1 MLNRQSEFAPIIHK
15 DPTDLWKILYD
26 GGKFLWNLFF
36 NKKKETSEKI
46 SKQSAIL
53 DGQET
58 IDEIMVTNNIF
69 QEFLT
74 DLNKDIEVIENQL
87 LTEVS
92 YFFEEFLEY
101 VKDECESFDKY
112 GINIR
117 KVEKDF
123 LKIKRRLNGQLK
135 KKIYQAISLDN
146 LECREILSLRAGNK
160 KKERMDVFI
169 DSIFQRCLDELIY
182 EIKEE
187 LLDLVEEMEMIL
199 EDALDVISQS
209 LKQKITACMYLEQ
222 SNECHIN
229 KKQIVISEAI
239 LKKKLVDEIV
249 YHYVEEGGL

>member
-1 MLNRQSEFAPIIHK
+1 MLNRQSKVAPITHK
-15 DPTDLWKILYD
+15 KPIDLWKIIYK

-74 DLNKDIEVIENQL
+74 DLNTDIEVIENHL

-101 VKDECESFDKY
+101 IKDECESFDKH

-123 LKIKRRLNGQLK
+123 LKIKRCLNGQLK
-135 KKIYQAISLDN
+135 KKIHQTISLDN
-146 LECREILSLRAGNK
+146 LECREILSLRPGNK
-160 KKERMDVFI
+160 KKERMD
-169 DSIFQRCLDELIY
+169 IFQICLDEFIH

-187 LLDLVEEMEMIL
+187 LLNLVEEMEVIL
-199 EDALDVISQS
+199 EDALDVISQC
-209 LKQKITACMYLEQ
+209 LKQKITACDHFEQ
-222 SNECHIN
+222 SNAQYVIT
-229 KKQIVISEAI
+229 KQSVIIEAI
-239 LKKKLVDEIV
+239 LKKKLVEEILH
-249 YHYVEEGGL
+249 HYVEEGGL